1 MRQCETAGAALVA
14 ALLAGCGTVQN
25 LTPVNGEHAPME
37 VYGGVQRALETWNPE
52 SPAHASSPVATSSKY
67 AVNVAGSV
75 IGDTLTLPV
84 TLGVAIYN
92 MIRDNS
98 TQQPPKEVTLPSSNT
113 DLPGHL
119 TPERIHG
126 GIL

>member
-1 MRQCETAGAALVA
+1 MRLCETAGVALVA

-25 LTPVNGEHAPME
+25 LTPVNGERASME

-52 SPAHASSPVATSSKY
+52 SPAHASSPVASSSKY

-84 TLGVAIYN
+84 TLGVAIYDG
-92 MIRDNS
+92 IRDS
-98 TQQPPKEVTLPSSNT
+98 SKQQPPNYVSPPFSNT
-113 DLPGHL
+113 DLPSHL
-119 TPERIHG
+119 TPERIHS